1 MKKEKERVIDFYKT
15 EIIRLQKN
23 LKEHLVLEDTKIRFQ
38 NDIRDSEQAIRKVE
52 EEISKL
58 QSKRIIEEL
67 ILDNK
72 LRYADLLLEEEKIML

>member
-58 QSKRIIEEL
+58 QSKRIIEQL